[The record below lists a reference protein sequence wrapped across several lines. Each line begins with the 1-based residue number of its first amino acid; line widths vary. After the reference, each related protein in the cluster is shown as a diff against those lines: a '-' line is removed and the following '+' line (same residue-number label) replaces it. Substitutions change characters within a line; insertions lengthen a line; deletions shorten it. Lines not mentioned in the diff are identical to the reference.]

1 MSVMTTE
8 RQRIQ
13 HVLRRAGFGYSAGEL
28 DGYLA
33 LGLEATV
40 ERLLDPLGVDESAA
54 DARVE
59 ELDLSDLEEERGKL
73 LRAWQMRLQ
82 STRRPLLEKLT
93 YFWHDHFATSMRKVG
108 HPTLMQI
115 QNETLRERALGRFED
130 LLLAITRDPAMLIWL
145 DNRTNTREAPNENY
159 ARELMELHTLGEGNL
174 YGETDIQEAAR
185 ALTGWRVTREATAQF
200 VPRRHDRG
208 EKTVLGVSGA
218 LDDEQL
224 VRLLAERPETAD
236 YVGGKLWRFFALP
249 EPGEELIAR
258 TTAAYLDSDGS
269 IAAMVRTILLS
280 EEMYSAAAY
289 RTRIKAPVEVV
300 IGSLRAL
307 EVETDGHK
315 ELPLMRAMGQL
326 LYDPPDPAGWT
337 GDGAWINST
346 TMLARSNFA
355 NALTMTRSR
364 LAVDVPALLRS
375 HGADGSAA
383 DVVDWV
389 LDLLIGGDADDA
401 TRETLIEHVGGRYH
415 FDFERAADDGAL
427 NGLFYLALSM
437 PLYQVT

>member
-13 HVLRRAGFGYSAGEL
+13 HVLRRAGFGYSADEL

-33 LGLEATV
+33 IGLEATV
-40 ERLLDPLGVDESAA
+40 ERLLDPLSVDESLA

-59 ELDLSDLEEERGKL
+59 ELGIGNLEEEREHL

-108 HPTLMQI
+108 HPTLMQT

-130 LLLAITRDPAMLIWL
+130 LLLAVTRDPAMLIWL
-145 DNRTNTREAPNENY
+145 DNRTNTREAPNENF

-174 YGETDIQEAAR
+174 YGERDIQEAAR
-185 ALTGWRVTREATAQF
+185 ALTGWRVTKLGTAQF
-200 VPRRHDRG
+200 APWRHDRTQ
-208 EKTVLGVSGA
+208 KTVLGVSGA
-218 LDDEQL
+218 MDDEQL

-236 YVGGKLWRFFALP
+236 YVGAKLWRFFALP
-249 EPGEELIAR
+249 EPGRELIDR

-280 EEMYSAAAY
+280 DEMYSDAAY

-307 EVETDGHK
+307 EVETDGHE

-346 TMLARSNFA
+346 TMLARSNYA
-355 NALTMTRSR
+355 NALTLTR
-364 LAVDVPALLRS
+364 AHEFVDVSALLRS

-383 DVVDWV
+383 DVVDWL
-389 LDLLIGGDADDA
+389 LDLLVGGDAGDA

-415 FDFERAADDGAL
+415 FDFERAADEGTL
-427 NGLFYLALSM
+427 NGVVYLALSM